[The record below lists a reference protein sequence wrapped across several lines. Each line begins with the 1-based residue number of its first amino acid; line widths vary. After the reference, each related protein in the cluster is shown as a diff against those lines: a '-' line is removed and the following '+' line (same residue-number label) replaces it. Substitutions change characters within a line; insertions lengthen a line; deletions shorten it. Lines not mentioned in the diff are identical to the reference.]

1 MASIRVER
9 VRKKIETEVA
19 RILQSELRDPRMGF
33 VTVVGSELSPDYR
46 HARIRVSILADKESE
61 VRRVMRMLEDARTFV
76 QRTVAS
82 RLRTRVTPELSFVLD
97 RSAEKSVR
105 ISSLLDDLKRERE
118 AREGGEPAPAKDV
131 GDDDLTVSDDLQ
143 SEEEADAYDE
153 DEDEDEGEDESEDEG
168 EDEDEDD

>member
-33 VTVVGSELSPDYR
+33 LTVVGCDLTPDYR
-46 HARIRVSILADKESE
+46 YARIKVSILADKESE
-61 VRRVMRMLEDARTFV
+61 VRRVMRMLEDARGFV

-82 RLRTRVTPELSFVLD
+82 RLKTRITPELTFVLD

-105 ISSLLDDLKRERE
+105 ISSLLDDLRRERE
-118 AREGGEPAPAKDV
+118 TREGEAAPPTGADGAAGADAA
-131 GDDDLTVSDDLQ
+131 GDALTVSDDLQ
-143 SEEEADAYDE
+143 SEEEAEAYDGDG
-153 DEDEDEGEDESEDEG
+153 DEDG
-168 EDEDEDD
+168 DEDEDD

>member
-46 HARIRVSILADKESE
+46 HARIKVSILADKESE
-61 VRRVMRMLEDARTFV
+61 VRRVMRMLDDARTFV

-82 RLRTRVTPELSFVLD
+82 RLRTRVTPELTFVLD
-97 RSAEKSVR
+97 RTAEKSVR

-118 AREGGEPAPAKDV
+118 AREGGALAPAAD
-131 GDDDLTVSDDLQ
+131 GDEGLTVSDDLQ
-143 SEEEADAYDE
+143 SEEEADAY
-153 DEDEDEGEDESEDEG
+153 
-168 EDEDEDD
+168 EDDDDDDDDDADADDDDADDDD

>member
-46 HARIRVSILADKESE
+46 YARIKVSILADKESE
-61 VRRVMRMLEDARTFV
+61 VRRVMRMLEDARSFV

-82 RLRTRVTPELSFVLD
+82 RLRTRVTPELSFHLD

-118 AREGGEPAPAKDV
+118 TREGGAAAAPTDEGV
-131 GDDDLTVSDDLQ
+131 TMSDDLR
-143 SEEEADAYDE
+143 SEEEADAYEDDDEEDE
-153 DEDEDEGEDESEDEG
+153 DEDEDQ
-168 EDEDEDD
+168 DEDEDD